1 MTPPSARS
9 CSSSAP
15 PPQRLRAPTPHQDEA
30 AWTTYRRSGKAVPP
44 WTGCRRKRG
53 PPRPCNG
60 KPRIRAARS
69 GGTGPET
76 TCGSSGRR
84 RRRWRHT
91 GGAATRGRR
100 CGTSTRRRP
109 ASRPRTEATLPCD
122 GNIIIY
128 YFDKFHTLIYH
139 INLASQSMSESMDTS
154 PEKTHTHGASPSIQ
168 LHLLP
173 FVHSNGRSTRPHTH
187 TRPRGTE
194 SRTHARCDVHPP
206 LAVILRTLSQ
216 WLSRSPCMRLYTRES
231 LPRKGRKTAHPR
243 CSRSS
248 LVVCRVSRT
257 PGHSHY
263 RYEALAL

>member
-15 PPQRLRAPTPHQDEA
+15 PPQRLRAPTAHQDEA

-53 PPRPCNG
+53 SPRPCNG

-154 PEKTHTHGASPSIQ
+154 PEKNNTRGASPSIQ
-168 LHLLP
+168 LSSSICAFKWKKHP
-173 FVHSNGRSTRPHTH
+173 PSHAHAS
-187 TRPRGTE
+187 
-194 SRTHARCDVHPP
+194 SRHRVPHAR
-206 LAVILRTLSQ
+206 TL
-216 WLSRSPCMRLYTRES
+216 
-231 LPRKGRKTAHPR
+231 
-243 CSRSS
+243 
-248 LVVCRVSRT
+248 
-257 PGHSHY
+257 
-263 RYEALAL
+263 

>member
-15 PPQRLRAPTPHQDEA
+15 PPQRLRAPTAHQDEA

-53 PPRPCNG
+53 SPRPCNG

-139 INLASQSMSESMDTS
+139 NNLASQSMSESMDTS
-154 PEKTHTHGASPSIQ
+154 PEKNTHTVRHQAFSCIFFHLCIQMEEAPALTRTRVLEAQSPA
-168 LHLLP
+168 
-173 FVHSNGRSTRPHTH
+173 
-187 TRPRGTE
+187 
-194 SRTHARCDVHPP
+194 RTHAVMC
-206 LAVILRTLSQ
+206 TL
-216 WLSRSPCMRLYTRES
+216 L
-231 LPRKGRKTAHPR
+231 LP
-243 CSRSS
+243 
-248 LVVCRVSRT
+248 
-257 PGHSHY
+257 
-263 RYEALAL
+263 

>member
-15 PPQRLRAPTPHQDEA
+15 PPQRLRAPTAHQDEA
-30 AWTTYRRSGKAVPP
+30 AWTTYRRSGKAVLLGPDAGERGGLLGRALAP
-44 WTGCRRKRG
+44 RK
-53 PPRPCNG
+53 
-60 KPRIRAARS
+60 RAARS

-154 PEKTHTHGASPSIQ
+154 PEKNTHTVRHQAFSCIFFHLCIQMEEAPALTRTRVLEAQSPA
-168 LHLLP
+168 
-173 FVHSNGRSTRPHTH
+173 
-187 TRPRGTE
+187 
-194 SRTHARCDVHPP
+194 RTHAVMC
-206 LAVILRTLSQ
+206 TL
-216 WLSRSPCMRLYTRES
+216 L
-231 LPRKGRKTAHPR
+231 LP
-243 CSRSS
+243 
-248 LVVCRVSRT
+248 
-257 PGHSHY
+257 
-263 RYEALAL
+263 